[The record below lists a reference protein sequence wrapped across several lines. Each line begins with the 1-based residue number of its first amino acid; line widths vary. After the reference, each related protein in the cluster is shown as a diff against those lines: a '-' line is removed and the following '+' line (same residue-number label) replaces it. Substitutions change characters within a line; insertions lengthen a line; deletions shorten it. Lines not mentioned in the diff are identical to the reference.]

1 MPDTTHN
8 DLLILTPTA
17 RLARAVLAEHAA
29 RAIQSGATT
38 WFTPRVLTLS
48 AWQDEL
54 RDHYALRA
62 RDTRIPISAAQA
74 SILWQR
80 EVEQQ
85 VFIGDPAVA
94 DLAESAWRRLH
105 EFDLPL
111 PWEWQGL
118 ELTPDAAHFQRWAL
132 RFRRVCE
139 RAGWIDAW
147 TFARELPDVILR
159 GDVPVPEQIELTGF
173 EQPLTPL
180 AERTLAACVQRGT
193 QVSGKPG
200 TPGATDTQS
209 PVLPLVAVATA
220 EAELQG
226 AADWSRARLAER
238 SDARLAI
245 VVPDLA
251 GRLSDVERILRKT
264 FAPQRVLAAP
274 AAPMPWHISLGVPLP
289 AWPLVSD
296 ALRLLGLDPDCIPQS
311 DLVHLLH
318 SPFIGGAET
327 ERDTRAST
335 AFELL
340 SSTPWALTAREA
352 SAALERLGSGDLSQR
367 FTRWRVHRAQWPT
380 TARASEWTAI
390 FQETLSTFGYGSG
403 RALDSREFQ
412 VLQRWHDL
420 LQEFSGFDVV
430 WQAPVTAQVALEALR
445 GRAARVVFREQNPGA
460 ALEILG
466 VEEAMGAR
474 FDAAWLTTLDAESW
488 PPEATRDPFIPLAL
502 QRDLPGANS
511 ASATAVARRELVALA
526 SIAPEVRGSFVRGV
540 ESVPH
545 LATRLCTFVSVSEQ
559 PVTTADSA
567 APIERLADDALAPPY
582 PDDHAEGGTRVLELQ
597 ALCPFRAFAEIRL
610 SARAAEPARPGID
623 PRLRGKLLHV
633 ALERLWHELDSQR
646 GLCALEEDALT
657 ARVSAVVGDVLAR
670 EQARFTWR
678 LTPQAAVIEEERMTG
693 LIVTLLVLER
703 ERSDFTVAGR
713 ELKVTMQFGG
723 LTLKGVVDRVDRL
736 ADGRRLIID
745 YKSGRPKR
753 PAWEPTGRM
762 ADPQLPAYAVTL
774 AADGIAFATLHVSAV
789 GFSGRASQDLGV
801 AGVTPESTSA
811 AEGDESWISLT
822 SAWQHHLDE
831 LGQRFR
837 AGAAAV
843 DPITSDTCKYCHLG
857 ALCRVQERR
866 RRATT

>member
-8 DLLILTPTA
+8 DHLILTPTA
-17 RLARAVLAEHAA
+17 RLARSVLAEQAA
-29 RAIQSGATT
+29 RALQSGATT

-48 AWQDEL
+48 AWQEEL
-54 RDHYALRA
+54 REHYAVHS

-74 SILWQR
+74 RILWQR

-85 VFIGDPAVA
+85 VFIGDPAVS

-118 ELTPDAAHFQRWAL
+118 ELTPDTAHFQRWAL

-139 RAGWIDAW
+139 QAGWIESW
-147 TFARELPDVILR
+147 TFARELPALILR
-159 GDVPVPEQIELTGF
+159 GEVPIPAHITLSGF

-180 AERTLAACVQRGT
+180 AERTLAACAQRGT
-193 QVSGKPG
+193 PVTGKPSASESAEAS
-200 TPGATDTQS
+200 TL
-209 PVLPLVAVATA
+209 VLPLVAVATA
-220 EAELQG
+220 EAELQC
-226 AADWSRARLAER
+226 AAEWSRARLAER

-264 FAPQRVLAAP
+264 FAPESVLAAP

-289 AWPLVSD
+289 AWALVSD
-296 ALRLLGLDPDCIPQS
+296 ALRLLGLDPDCIPQAE
-311 DLVHLLH
+311 LVHLLH

-327 ERDTRAST
+327 EQDTRANT

-340 SSTPWALTAREA
+340 RSTPWALTAREA
-352 SAALERLGSGDLSQR
+352 SAALERLGSGGLSER
-367 FTRWRVHRAQWPT
+367 FTRWRIHRAQWPT

-430 WQAPVTAQVALEALR
+430 WQAPVTARVALAALH
-445 GRAARVVFREQNPGA
+445 GRAAQIVFREQNPGA
-460 ALEILG
+460 PLEILG

-474 FDAAWLTTLDAESW
+474 FDAVWLTTLDADTW
-488 PPEATRDPFIPLAL
+488 PTDATRDPFIPVPL
-502 QRDLPGANS
+502 QRDIPGADS
-511 ASATAVARRELVALA
+511 ASAAAAARRELEALTR
-526 SIAPEVRGSFVRGV
+526 IAPDVHGSFVRGI
-540 ESVPH
+540 ESVPR
-545 LATRLCTFVSVSEQ
+545 LATQLCAFSRVTEQ
-559 PVTTADSA
+559 PIAEAPPA
-567 APIERLADDALAPPY
+567 APLERLANDTAAPPY
-582 PDDHAEGGTRVLELQ
+582 PEDHAEGGTRVLELQ
-597 ALCPFRAFAEIRL
+597 ALCSFRAFAEIRL

-633 ALERLWHELDSQR
+633 SLERLWHELDSQR
-646 GLCALEEDALT
+646 GLCALSDDELT
-657 ARVSAVVGDVLAR
+657 DRVNAVIRDVIAR
-670 EQARFTWR
+670 EQTRFSWR
-678 LTPQAAVIEEERMTG
+678 LTPQAALIEEERMRG
-693 LIVTLLVLER
+693 LILSLLALER
-703 ERSDFTVAGR
+703 ERADFTVQGR
-713 ELKVTMQFGG
+713 ELKVSMQFGG
-723 LTLKGVVDRVDRL
+723 LTLRGVVDRVDRL

-745 YKSGRPKR
+745 YKSGAPRKID
-753 PAWEPTGRM
+753 WKPTERM
-762 ADPQLPAYAVTL
+762 ANPQLPAYAVTL
-774 AADGIAFATLHVSAV
+774 AADGIAIATVHVRDVKYDGSASFDV
-789 GFSGRASQDLGV
+789 GV
-801 AGVTPESTSA
+801 AGITAVHADTV
-811 AEGDESWISLT
+811 DEDKPWIALRNE
-822 SAWQHHLDE
+822 WRRHLDE
-831 LGQRFR
+831 LGRRFI

-843 DPITSDTCKYCHLG
+843 NPITSDTCEYCHLG

-866 RRATT
+866 RRVTK